1 MKRFFKDFLIY
12 GFASVLG
19 KMVAVF
25 LIPVYTSILTKEEYG
40 AMAMITACK
49 GIIDLFSN
57 LNIHS
62 GISRDYYEL
71 ESDRKRLVSTG
82 LISILTC
89 AMVVFI
95 IICAFSHYITDDLLE
110 IPKYYWAFIVMA
122 MSIPAGSAMS
132 YFSILT
138 RYKKKPI
145 LFTVGNI
152 IQLLFQIGISVVG
165 VVVLRM
171 GIISI
176 FVGVLCGEIFS
187 ILYFGY
193 INRSDIGF
201 TFKKQ
206 YLYNALKFSIPTL
219 PAILAGWLDS
229 SLGQVLIGKYV
240 SMADLGVYSLALS
253 LSSVFTLVSTA
264 FQNVWSPFLYENY
277 KKPNFNNEAKKLFAS
292 FCLALILITII
303 ISTFA
308 PELILLLSNKGYLD
322 ASIYLPL
329 LCIPMSVY
337 LLFPFATSGVSI
349 TRDTKYIGIS
359 YVGGSLLNVVLMFLL
374 LKHLSILA
382 VPIALCA
389 SRIFTFS
396 FLYVV
401 SNKKIEIKLPIDLV
415 GVLIF
420 VAVFF
425 FLLNYFKLGLLIRIC
440 TFIGLSSLVC
450 YYIQYQYSYMS
461 VIRLKIIGIMNN
473 HKNHN
478 S

>member
-12 GFASVLG
+12 GFASVFG
-19 KMVAVF
+19 KMAAVF

-89 AMVVFI
+89 AMVVLAI
-95 IICAFSHYITDDLLE
+95 ISVFSHYITGQLLG
-110 IPKYYWAFIVMA
+110 IPKYYNAFMVMA
-122 MSIPAGSAMS
+122 LSIPAGSTMS

-138 RYKKKPI
+138 RYKKKPT
-145 LFTVGNI
+145 LFTVGSI
-152 IQLLFQIGISVVG
+152 IQLVIQISISIVG
-165 VVVLRM
+165 VVVLRI

-176 FVGVLCGEIFS
+176 FLGILCGEIFS

-277 KKPNFNNEAKKLFAS
+277 KKPNFNNEARKLFAT

-303 ISTFA
+303 ISAFA
-308 PELILLLSNKGYLD
+308 PELITLLSNKGYLD
-322 ASIYLPL
+322 AAIYFPL

-337 LLFPFATSGVSI
+337 LLFPFVSSGVSI

-359 YVGGSLLNVVLMFLL
+359 YVGGSLLNVLLMFLL

-382 VPIALCA
+382 VPISLCA

-420 VAVFF
+420 VAVFI

-461 VIRLKIIGIMNN
+461 VIRLQIRDILVSRKKIL
-473 HKNHN
+473 
-478 S
+478 

>member
-1 MKRFFKDFLIY
+1 M
-12 GFASVLG
+12 A
-19 KMVAVF
+19 AVF

-71 ESDRKRLVSTG
+71 EGDRKRLVSTG
-82 LISILTC
+82 LFSILTC
-89 AMVVFI
+89 AMVVLAI
-95 IICAFSHYITDDLLE
+95 ISAFSHYITDNLLE
-110 IPKYYWAFIVMA
+110 IPNYYNAFMVMA
-122 MSIPAGSAMS
+122 MSIPAGSTMS

-138 RYKKKPI
+138 RYKKKPT
-145 LFTVGNI
+145 LFTIGSIMQLVIQISISI
-152 IQLLFQIGISVVG
+152 IG
-165 VVVLRM
+165 VIVLRI

-176 FVGVLCGEIFS
+176 FLGILCGEIFS

-193 INRSDIGF
+193 INRRDIGF

-206 YLYNALKFSIPTL
+206 YLCNALKFSIPTL

-253 LSSVFTLVSTA
+253 LSSVFTLLSTA
-264 FQNVWSPFLYENY
+264 FQNVWSPFLYENC
-277 KKPNFNNEAKKLFAS
+277 KKPNFNNEARKLFAT

-303 ISTFA
+303 ISAFA
-308 PELILLLSNKGYLD
+308 PELITLLSNKGYLD
-322 ASIYLPL
+322 AAIYFPL

-337 LLFPFATSGVSI
+337 LLFPFVSSGVSI

-359 YVGGSLLNVVLMFLL
+359 YVGGSLLNVFLMFLL

-396 FLYVV
+396 FLYIV
-401 SNKKIEIKLPIDLV
+401 SNKKIEIKLPMDLI
-415 GVLIF
+415 GVLVF
-420 VAVFF
+420 VSVFI
-425 FLLNYFKLGLLIRIC
+425 FLLNYFKSGLLVRAC
-440 TFIGLSSLVC
+440 TFICLSSLVC
-450 YYIQYQYSYMS
+450 YYIQYQYKYISA
-461 VIRLKIIGIMNN
+461 IRLQIRDILLNRKKIL
-473 HKNHN
+473 
-478 S
+478 

>member
-1 MKRFFKDFLIY
+1 MKRFFKDFFIY
-12 GFASVLG
+12 GFASVFG
-19 KMVAVF
+19 KMAAVF

-82 LISILTC
+82 LFSILTC
-89 AMVVFI
+89 AIAVLAI
-95 IICAFSHYITDDLLE
+95 ISVFSHYITDELLG
-110 IPKYYWAFIVMA
+110 IPKYYNAFMIMA
-122 MSIPAGSAMS
+122 LSIPAGSTMS

-138 RYKKKPI
+138 RYKKKPTH
-145 LFTVGNI
+145 FTVGSI
-152 IQLLFQIGISVVG
+152 IQLVIQISISIVG
-165 VVVLRM
+165 VVVLRI

-176 FVGVLCGEIFS
+176 FLGILCGEIFS

-193 INRSDIGF
+193 INISDIGF
-201 TFKKQ
+201 TFKKK

-277 KKPNFNNEAKKLFAS
+277 KNPNFNKEARKLFAT
-292 FCLALILITII
+292 FCLALIIITII
-303 ISTFA
+303 ISAFA
-308 PELILLLSNKGYLD
+308 PELITLLSNKGYLD
-322 ASIYLPL
+322 ASIYFPL

-337 LLFPFATSGVSI
+337 LLFPFVSSGVSI

-359 YVGGSLLNVVLMFLL
+359 YVGGSLLNVLLMFLL

-382 VPIALCA
+382 VPISLCA

-420 VAVFF
+420 VAVFI
-425 FLLNYFKLGLLIRIC
+425 FLLNYFKFGLLIRIC
-440 TFIGLSSLVC
+440 TFVGLSSLVC

-461 VIRLKIIGIMNN
+461 VIRLQIRNILLCRKKIL
-473 HKNHN
+473 
-478 S
+478 

>member
-1 MKRFFKDFLIY
+1 M
-12 GFASVLG
+12 A
-19 KMVAVF
+19 AVF

-71 ESDRKRLVSTG
+71 EGDRKRLVSTG
-82 LISILTC
+82 LFSILTC
-89 AMVVFI
+89 AMVVLAI
-95 IICAFSHYITDDLLE
+95 ISAFSHYITDNLLE
-110 IPKYYWAFIVMA
+110 IPNYYNAFMVMA
-122 MSIPAGSAMS
+122 MSIPAGSTMS

-138 RYKKKPI
+138 RYKKKPT
-145 LFTVGNI
+145 LFTIGSIMQLVIQISISI
-152 IQLLFQIGISVVG
+152 IG
-165 VVVLRM
+165 VIVLRI

-176 FVGVLCGEIFS
+176 FLGILCGEIFS

-193 INRSDIGF
+193 INRRDIGF

-206 YLYNALKFSIPTL
+206 YLCNALKFSIPTL

-253 LSSVFTLVSTA
+253 LSSVFTLLSTA

-277 KKPNFNNEAKKLFAS
+277 KKPNFNNEARKLFAT

-303 ISTFA
+303 ISAFA
-308 PELILLLSNKGYLD
+308 PELITLLSNKGYLD
-322 ASIYLPL
+322 AAIYFPL

-337 LLFPFATSGVSI
+337 LLFPFVSSGVSI

-359 YVGGSLLNVVLMFLL
+359 YVGGSLLNVFLMFLL

-396 FLYVV
+396 FLYIV
-401 SNKKIEIKLPIDLV
+401 SNKKIEIKLPMDLI
-415 GVLIF
+415 GVLVF
-420 VAVFF
+420 VSVFI
-425 FLLNYFKLGLLIRIC
+425 FLLNYFKSGLLVRAC
-440 TFIGLSSLVC
+440 TFICLSSLVC
-450 YYIQYQYSYMS
+450 YYIQYQYKYISA
-461 VIRLKIIGIMNN
+461 IRLQIRDILLNRKKIL
-473 HKNHN
+473 
-478 S
+478 

>member
-1 MKRFFKDFLIY
+1 MKRFYKDFFIY
-12 GFASVLG
+12 GFASVFG
-19 KMVAVF
+19 KMAAVF
-25 LIPVYTSILTKEEYG
+25 LIPVYTRILTKEEYG

-62 GISRDYYEL
+62 GISRDYYEI
-71 ESDRKRLVSTG
+71 EDDRKRLVSTG

-89 AMVVFI
+89 SMVVLAI
-95 IICAFSHYITDDLLE
+95 ISAFSHYIADDLLG
-110 IPKYYWAFIVMA
+110 IPKYYKAFMVMA
-122 MSIPAGSAMS
+122 MSIPAGSTMS

-138 RYKKKPI
+138 RYKKKPALYTI
-145 LFTVGNI
+145 GNI
-152 IQLLFQIGISVVG
+152 IQLLIQIGISVVG
-165 VVVLRM
+165 IAVLHV

-176 FVGVLCGEIFS
+176 FVGILCGEIFS

-201 TFKKQ
+201 TFKKE
-206 YLYNALKFSIPTL
+206 YLYNALKFSVPTL

-253 LSSVFTLVSTA
+253 LSSVFTIVSTA
-264 FQNVWSPFLYENY
+264 FQNVWSPYLYENY
-277 KKPNFNNEAKKLFAS
+277 KSPNFHNEARNLFAT

-308 PELILLLSNKGYLD
+308 PELIILLSNKEYLD
-322 ASIYLPL
+322 ASIYFPL

-337 LLFPFATSGVSI
+337 LLFPFASSGVSI

-374 LKHLSILA
+374 LKYISILA

-389 SRIFTFS
+389 SRLFTFS
-396 FLYVV
+396 LLYIV
-401 SNKKIEIKLPIDLV
+401 SQKKIELKLPLDLI
-415 GVLIF
+415 GVLTSA
-420 VAVFF
+420 AVSI
-425 FLLNYFKLGLLIRIC
+425 FLLNYFKFGLLVRACAFIC
-440 TFIGLSSLVC
+440 LLSLLC
-450 YYIQYQYSYMS
+450 CYIQYKYNYIS
-461 VIRLKIIGIMNN
+461 VIRLHIIDIIHN
-473 HKNHN
+473 HTIIL
-478 S
+478 

>member
-1 MKRFFKDFLIY
+1 MKRFFKDFFIY

-89 AMVVFI
+89 AMAVFI
-95 IICAFSHYITDDLLE
+95 IICSFSHYIIDDLLE
-110 IPKYYWAFIVMA
+110 IPKYYWAFMVMA
-122 MSIPAGSAMS
+122 MSIPAGSTMS

-145 LFTVGNI
+145 LFTVGNM
-152 IQLLFQIGISVVG
+152 IQLLFQIGISVIG

-176 FVGVLCGEIFS
+176 FVGVLCGEILS

-193 INRSDIGF
+193 INRSDIGL

-206 YLYNALKFSIPTL
+206 YLYKALKFSMPTL

-277 KKPNFNNEAKKLFAS
+277 KNSNFNNDVKNLFAT
-292 FCLALILITII
+292 FCLALMLITLSV
-303 ISTFA
+303 STFA
-308 PELILLLSNKGYLD
+308 PELILLLSNRGYLD
-322 ASIYLPL
+322 ASIYFPL

-337 LLFPFATSGVSI
+337 LLFPFASSGVSI
-349 TRDTKYIGIS
+349 SRDTKYIGIS
-359 YVGGSLLNVVLMFLL
+359 YVGGSLLNVTLMLLL
-374 LKHLSILA
+374 LKYLSILA

-389 SRIFTFS
+389 SRIFTFL

-401 SNKKIEIKLPIDLV
+401 SNKKIEIKLPIDLI
-415 GVLIF
+415 GVLAFI
-420 VAVFF
+420 AVFNF
-425 FLLNYFKLGLLIRIC
+425 IVNYYEFGLFIRIC
-440 TFIGLSSLVC
+440 TFICLTSLVFC
-450 YYIQYQYSYMS
+450 YIQYQYNYISL
-461 VIRLKIIGIMNN
+461 IRLMLMKYLLN
-473 HKNHN
+473 HKKE
-478 S
+478 

>member
-1 MKRFFKDFLIY
+1 MKRFFKDFFIY
-12 GFASVLG
+12 GFASIFG
-19 KMVAVF
+19 KMAAVF

-40 AMAMITACK
+40 AMAMITAFK

-62 GISRDYYEL
+62 GISRDYYEIKD
-71 ESDRKRLVSTG
+71 DRKRLVSTG

-89 AMVVFI
+89 AFI
-95 IICAFSHYITDDLLE
+95 VLCIISAFSHFITDDLLE
-110 IPKYYWAFIVMA
+110 IPKYYWAFMVMA
-122 MSIPAGSAMS
+122 MSIPAGSTMS

-138 RYKKKPI
+138 RYKKKPT

-152 IQLLFQIGISVVG
+152 LQLIIQIGISIVG
-165 VVVLRM
+165 VVVLRK

-176 FVGVLCGEIFS
+176 FIGILCGEIFS

-193 INRSDIGF
+193 INRSDIGI
-201 TFKKQ
+201 TFKKE
-206 YLYNALKFSIPTL
+206 YLYKALKFSIPTL

-240 SMADLGVYSLALS
+240 SMAELGVYSLALS

-277 KKPNFNNEAKKLFAS
+277 NKSNFNNEAKKLFAT
-292 FCLALILITII
+292 FCLALILITISV
-303 ISTFA
+303 STLA
-308 PELILLLSNKGYLD
+308 PELILLLSNRGYLD
-322 ASIYLPL
+322 ASIYFPL

-337 LLFPFATSGVSI
+337 LLFPFASSGVSI
-349 TRDTKYIGIS
+349 SRDTKYIGIS

-374 LKHLSILA
+374 LQHLSILA

-389 SRIFTFS
+389 SRIFTFF

-401 SNKKIEIKLPIDLV
+401 SNKKIELKLPIDLI
-415 GVLIF
+415 GVLTL
-420 VAVFF
+420 VAVFI
-425 FLLNYFKLGLLIRIC
+425 FLLNYYKTGLLTRVC
-440 TFIGLSSLVC
+440 TFVCLSSLVC
-450 YYIQYQYSYMS
+450 CYIQYRYNYMS
-461 VIRLKIIGIMNN
+461 VIRLQIIELI
-473 HKNHN
+473 HKRKKV